1 MRVAEEIR
9 RLDFVKRTYRCTV
22 FSSTKLSLLS
32 CTSHPV
38 PMIVLWRM
46 GMMRVSLNLDDVAN
60 RIAKPWSFVV
70 IMTVMIVSRS
80 PWRVPPEKSINQIQR
95 QFSPFLFFFFFYRSM
110 ISHTNYFITSPLRS
124 QATRG
129 EEKFPHRR
137 YTENKEES
145 RFEVLLSLDKYI
157 INNVTYLRLG
167 ERDGCL
173 TGCTGGWSLL
183 PGCVRLSRLPARES
197 LTTTSWSS
205 I

>member
-1 MRVAEEIR
+1 MGEMRVAEEIR

-80 PWRVPPEKSINQIQR
+80 PWRVPPEKSINQT
-95 QFSPFLFFFFFYRSM
+95 FSNTNRHFFFFLFYDTCDVRELFYHFPFPSSSM
-110 ISHTNYFITSPLRS
+110 EKKNFQTSKPQKIKKNR
-124 QATRG
+124 
-129 EEKFPHRR
+129 EEA
-137 YTENKEES
+137 
-145 RFEVLLSLDKYI
+145 
-157 INNVTYLRLG
+157 
-167 ERDGCL
+167 
-173 TGCTGGWSLL
+173 LL
-183 PGCVRLSRLPARES
+183 PDNC
-197 LTTTSWSS
+197 

>member
-1 MRVAEEIR
+1 MGEMRVAEEIR

-80 PWRVPPEKSINQIQR
+80 PWRVPPEKSINQTFSKNR
-95 QFSPFLFFFFFYRSM
+95 HESPFLLL
-110 ISHTNYFITSPLRS
+110 FILRYLWRKRIILSLSFPLFEH
-124 QATRG
+124 G
-129 EEKFPHRR
+129 EEKFPNIET
-137 YTENKEES
+137 TEDKEES
-145 RFEVLLSLDKYI
+145 WRSF
-157 INNVTYLRLG
+157 VT
-167 ERDGCL
+167 
-173 TGCTGGWSLL
+173 W
-183 PGCVRLSRLPARES
+183 
-197 LTTTSWSS
+197 
-205 I
+205 